1 MLSGGIDNGEPAGPV
16 RTLSVRVTMGAA
28 GGHTVVARELQPSP
42 ARNGTAK
49 REPATTQ
56 DRPVPTLSA
65 PGPQALPDEKPKL
78 LAPPEVLDGT
88 SFPSERGS
96 LVVEVSVDSAGDVT
110 DVRLLRSE
118 LPDDYS
124 GSVMNAIA
132 SAKFRPARHAGQ
144 PVDGQTT
151 LYFEYRPDEP
161 QELRYEWITDYL
173 LNAG

>member
-1 MLSGGIDNGEPAGPV
+1 M
-16 RTLSVRVTMGAA
+16 
-28 GGHTVVARELQPSP
+28 
-42 ARNGTAK
+42 
-49 REPATTQ
+49 
-56 DRPVPTLSA
+56 
-65 PGPQALPDEKPKL
+65 
-78 LAPPEVLDGT
+78 
-88 SFPSERGS
+88 
-96 LVVEVSVDSAGDVT
+96 EVSVDSAGDVT

-118 LPDDYS
+118 FPDDYS